1 MSDHEKFD
9 QGLEDGRRGMVSASD
24 DRTYQLGYQAGC
36 AMHDKEVPQEEV
48 MAFMIADMGL
58 GMYEQNFAEDR
69 EQLLGYAVREG
80 LMWALPEFLD
90 RRGWLDA
97 DWVVRINRK
106 VN

>member
-24 DRTYQLGYQAGC
+24 DHTYQFGYQAGC
-36 AMHDKEVPQEEV
+36 AMHDKEVPREEV

-97 DWVVRINRK
+97 DWVVRIYRQ

>member
-1 MSDHEKFD
+1 MSDHEEFEK
-9 QGLEDGRRGMVSASD
+9 GLEDGRQGFSSASD
-24 DRTYQLGYQAGC
+24 NDSYQLGYQAGC
-36 AMHDKEVPQEEV
+36 AMHDKTVPLEEV
-48 MAFMIADMGL
+48 KAFMNADMQL

>member
-1 MSDHEKFD
+1 MTPDDMFEL
-9 QGLEDGRRGMVSASD
+9 GLEDGRQGITSASED
-24 DRTYQLGYQAGC
+24 DSYQLGYQAGC

-80 LMWALPEFLD
+80 LIWALPEFLD

-97 DWVVRINRK
+97 DWVVRINRQ